1 MLLPLVI
8 LIPLVGA
15 WLPAALSRAFGI
27 DPARTAAALVVAALA
42 IVLGQA
48 GAVLDG
54 ATFVQSWPWIPD
66 LGLVASFRLDGFGLL
81 FALLILVIGLLVVVY
96 ARYYLA
102 PEDSQERFYGLLLL
116 FMGAMLGVVL
126 SENLLLLVTFW
137 ELTSLSSFLLIGFWR
152 HEAEA
157 RRGAR
162 LALMITGAGG
172 LALLAGVLLLGHV
185 VGSFE
190 LTQVLAS
197 GALVKAHPLY
207 ETILVLVLLGAFTK
221 SAQFPFHFWLPH
233 AMAAPTPVSAYL
245 HSATMVKAGI
255 FLLGRLFPALAG
267 TETWFYVVSGVG
279 LTTQLFASYVA
290 LFRHDLK
297 GLLAY
302 STVSH
307 LGLVT
312 LLFGLGTPLGEI
324 AAVFHIINHA
334 VFKAS
339 LFMAAGIIDH
349 ETGTRDMRRLSGLA
363 RYMPWTAALATIA
376 AGAMAGVPLL
386 NGFLSKEMFFAETFQ
401 VQWLGPWYWLL
412 PVAATLA
419 GIFTVAYSTR
429 FVHDVFFGP
438 APQGLPKTPHEPP
451 RWMKV
456 PVEILVGLCLLVGL
470 TPAITVDPL
479 LRAAAGAVLQA
490 PLPEFSLA
498 LWHGFNLP
506 VLMSVVALAG
516 GAIVYFTRRYHFDLH
531 GYQQKPVDGRAI
543 SELGV
548 ARAVHGARW
557 LVERVANHSL
567 QRYVLLLVLAALVLG
582 VSGARGLA
590 LTGTAS
596 LTPPDGLAM
605 LITAALVI
613 TCIAATILHTKRLL
627 ALVLVGV
634 VGLAVSLAFVRLSA
648 PDLALTQ
655 LLVEIVTVLLL
666 LLAMYFMPAESP
678 RESSR
683 PRQVRDVAVA
693 VVAGGAMSA
702 LAWALLTRP
711 LDTIAWYYLENAK
724 PEGGGYNVVNVILVD
739 FRGFDTLGEITVLG
753 VAAVGILALLQ
764 GLKLDAP
771 ALDWEGRPWAKERY
785 PLMLRVMSQPL
796 LPLAL
801 LVSVYL
807 FLRGHNAPGGG
818 FIAGLVT
825 GTAMLLQYVA
835 YGGAWA
841 RERLPWNYTNVIA
854 AGLLIATGTGLAS
867 WAFGTPFLTSTFGY
881 VTWPV
886 VGKFELASAMV
897 FDLGI
902 YLAVVGVVM
911 VIISRLGGLSGSA
924 TVAAQREGR

>member
-8 LIPLVGA
+8 LIPLLGA

-27 DPARTAAALVVAALA
+27 DPARTAGVLVAAALA

-48 GAVLDG
+48 GGVLDG
-54 ATFVQSWPWIPD
+54 ATVVQSWPWIPS
-66 LGLVASFRLDGFGLL
+66 LGLNASFRLDGFALL
-81 FALLILVIGLLVVVY
+81 FALLILVIGALVVLY

-126 SENLLLLVTFW
+126 AENLLLLVTFW

-152 HEAEA
+152 HQADA

-197 GALVKAHPLY
+197 GPLIKAHPLY

-267 TETWFYVVSGVG
+267 TEVWFFVVSGAG
-279 LTTQLFASYVA
+279 LATQLFASYVA

-401 VQWLGPWYWLL
+401 VQWLGPWYWIM

-438 APQGLPKTPHEPP
+438 APQGLPKVPHEPP

-479 LRAAAGAVLQA
+479 LRAAAGAVLQG
-490 PLPEFSLA
+490 PLPEYSLK

-506 VLMSVVALAG
+506 LLMSVVALCG
-516 GAIVYFTRRYHFDLH
+516 GVLVYFTRRNRFDLH
-531 GYQQKPVDGRAI
+531 GYQQRSVDGRTI
-543 SELGV
+543 SEQ
-548 ARAVHGARW
+548 AVSNAVLGARW
-557 LVERVANHSL
+557 LVDRVANHSL
-567 QRYVLLLVLAALVLG
+567 QRYVLLLVVAALALG
-582 VSGARGLA
+582 FAGARGLT
-590 LTGTAS
+590 LTGTAA
-596 LTPPDGLAM
+596 LTPADGLSVLM
-605 LITAALVI
+605 TAALAL
-613 TCIAATILHTKRLL
+613 TAIAAAVLHARRLL

-666 LLAMYFMPAESP
+666 LLAMYFLPAESP
-678 RESSR
+678 PESSR
-683 PRQVRDVAVA
+683 MRLARDVAVA
-693 VVAGGAMSA
+693 VAAGGAVA
-702 LAWALLTRP
+702 GLAWALVTRP
-711 LDTIAWYYLENAK
+711 FDSIAWYYLANAK

-753 VAAVGILALLQ
+753 IAAVGILALLRE
-764 GLKLDAP
+764 LKLDGP
-771 ALDWEGRPWAKERY
+771 ALDWEGRPWAAERY
-785 PLMLRVMSQPL
+785 PLMLSVLSQPL

-801 LVSVYL
+801 LVSAYL

-835 YGGAWA
+835 HGSAWA
-841 RERLPWNYTNVIA
+841 GTRLPWDYTRVIA
-854 AGLLIATGTGLAS
+854 AGLLVATGTGLAS
-867 WAFGTPFLTSTFGY
+867 WAFGAPFLTSTFGY

-886 VGKFELASAMV
+886 VGKFELASAML

-911 VIISRLGGLSGSA
+911 VILSRLGGLAGPGGGTS
-924 TVAAQREGR
+924 REGR

>member
-1 MLLPLVI
+1 MLLPLIV
-8 LIPLVGA
+8 LLPLLGA
-15 WLPAALSRAFGI
+15 WLPAALSRAFGV
-27 DPARTAAALVVAALA
+27 DPARTAGALVVAALA
-42 IVLGQA
+42 IVLAQA

-54 ATFVQSWPWIPD
+54 VTFVQSWPWIPA
-66 LGLVASFRLDGFGLL
+66 LGLHASFRLDGFALL
-81 FALLILVIGLLVVVY
+81 FALLILVIGLLVVIY

-152 HEAEA
+152 HDADA

-190 LTQVLAS
+190 LTQVLAA
-197 GALVKAHPLY
+197 GDKIKAHPLY

-267 TETWFYVVSGVG
+267 TEVWFFVVSGVG

-401 VQWLGPWYWLL
+401 VQWLGPWYWIL

-419 GIFTVAYSTR
+419 GVFTVAYSTR

-438 APQGLPKTPHEPP
+438 APQGLPRTPHEPP

-470 TPAITVDPL
+470 APAITVDPL
-479 LRAAAGAVLQA
+479 LRAAAGAVLQG
-490 PLPEFSLA
+490 PLPEYSIE

-506 VLMSVVALAG
+506 LLMSVVALAG
-516 GAIVYFTRRYHFDLH
+516 GALVYFARRYYFDLH
-531 GYQQKPVDGRAI
+531 GYRQGSLDGRTI
-543 SELGV
+543 SEGAV
-548 ARAVHGARW
+548 GRALWGARW
-557 LVERVANHSL
+557 LVERVANQSL
-567 QRYVLLLVLAALVLG
+567 QRYVLLLVIAALVLG
-582 VSGARGLA
+582 FSGARGLK
-590 LTGTAS
+590 LTGTAP
-596 LTPPDGLAM
+596 LTPVDGLA
-605 LITAALVI
+605 LLVTASLVLAAV
-613 TCIAATILHTKRLL
+613 AATALHARRLL
-627 ALVLVGV
+627 ALLLVGV
-634 VGLAVSLAFVRLSA
+634 VGLAVSLAFVRFSA

-666 LLAMYFMPAESP
+666 LLAMYFMPAGSP
-678 RESSR
+678 PEPSR
-683 PRQVRDVAVA
+683 LRLARDIVVAVA
-693 VVAGGAMSA
+693 AGGGVAA

-753 VAAVGILALLQ
+753 IAAVGILALLQ
-764 GLKLDAP
+764 GLKLDGP
-771 ALDWEGRPWAKERY
+771 ALDWEGRPWAAERH
-785 PLMLRVMSQPL
+785 PLMLRVLSQPL

-801 LVSVYL
+801 LVSAYL

-825 GTAMLLQYVA
+825 GTALLLQYVA
-835 YGGAWA
+835 QGSAWA
-841 RERLPWNYTNVIA
+841 SARLPWNHSHLIA

-867 WAFGTPFLTSTFGY
+867 WVFGAPFLTSTFGY

-886 VGKFELASAMV
+886 VGEFELASAMV

-911 VIISRLGGLSGSA
+911 VIIARLGSLSGP
-924 TVAAQREGR
+924 AAAAVKPEER

>member
-8 LIPLVGA
+8 LIPLLGA

-27 DPARTAAALVVAALA
+27 DPARTAGALVIAALA
-42 IVLGQA
+42 IVLAQA

-54 ATFVQSWPWIPD
+54 ATFVQSWPWIPS
-66 LGLVASFRLDGFGLL
+66 LGLNASFRLDGFSLL
-81 FALLILVIGLLVVVY
+81 FALLILVIGVLVVLY

-102 PEDSQERFYGLLLL
+102 PEDSKERFFGLLLL

-152 HEAEA
+152 HQADA

-197 GALVKAHPLY
+197 GALIKAHPLY

-267 TETWFYVVSGVG
+267 TETWFFVVSGAG
-279 LTTQLFASYVA
+279 LATQLFASYVA

-307 LGLVT
+307 LGLIT

-401 VQWLGPWYWLL
+401 VQWLGPWYWIM

-470 TPAITVDPL
+470 TPALTVDPL
-479 LRAAAGAVLQA
+479 LRTAAGAVLQG
-490 PLPEFSLA
+490 PLPEFSLS

-506 VLMSVVALAG
+506 LLMSVVALVG

-531 GYQQKPVDGRAI
+531 GYQQRPVDGRKI
-543 SELGV
+543 SED
-548 ARAVHGARW
+548 AVGYAVLGARW

-567 QRYVLLLVLAALVLG
+567 QRYVLLLVIAALALG
-582 VSGARGLA
+582 FTGARGLT

-596 LTPPDGLAM
+596 LTPADGLAV
-605 LITAALVI
+605 LVTAALVL
-613 TCIAATILHTKRLL
+613 TAIAVAALHAKRLL
-627 ALVLVGV
+627 ALLLVGII
-634 VGLAVSLAFVRLSA
+634 GLAVSLAFVRMSA

-666 LLAMYFMPAESP
+666 LLAMYFLPAESP
-678 RESSR
+678 PEPSR
-683 PRQVRDVAVA
+683 ARLARDVLVA
-693 VVAGGAMSA
+693 VVAGGAIAA

-711 LDTIAWYYLENAK
+711 FESIAWYYLENAK

-753 VAAVGILALLQ
+753 IAAVGILALLQ
-764 GLKLDAP
+764 GLKLDGP
-771 ALDWEGRPWAKERY
+771 ALDWEGRPWASERY
-785 PLMLRVMSQPL
+785 PLMLRVLSQPL

-801 LVSVYL
+801 LVSAYL

-835 YGGAWA
+835 QGSAWA
-841 RERLPWNYTNVIA
+841 SVRLPWNYTRVIA
-854 AGLLIATGTGLAS
+854 AGLLIATATGLAS
-867 WAFGTPFLTSTFGY
+867 WAFGAPFLTSTFGY

-886 VGKFELASAMV
+886 VGKFELASAML

-911 VIISRLGGLSGSA
+911 VIISRLGGLTGPSSGAS
-924 TVAAQREGR
+924 REGR

>member
-8 LIPLVGA
+8 LLPLLGA

-27 DPARTAAALVVAALA
+27 DPARTAGALVIAALA
-42 IVLGQA
+42 IVLAQA

-54 ATFVQSWPWIPD
+54 ATFVQSWPWIPS
-66 LGLVASFRLDGFGLL
+66 LGLNASFRLDGFALL
-81 FALLILVIGLLVVVY
+81 FALLILVIGVLVVLY

-102 PEDSQERFYGLLLL
+102 PEDSKERFYGLLLL

-152 HEAEA
+152 HQADA

-197 GALVKAHPLY
+197 GALIKTHPLY

-267 TETWFYVVSGVG
+267 TEIWFFVVSGAG
-279 LTTQLFASYVA
+279 LATQLFASYVA

-401 VQWLGPWYWLL
+401 VQWLGPWYWVM

-438 APQGLPKTPHEPP
+438 APQGLPKAPHEPP

-479 LRAAAGAVLQA
+479 LRAAAGAVLQG
-490 PLPEFSLA
+490 PLPDYSLK

-506 VLMSVVALAG
+506 LLMSVVALAG

-531 GYQQKPVDGRAI
+531 GYTQRPVDGKKM
-543 SELGV
+543 SED
-548 ARAVHGARW
+548 AVGAAVRGARW

-567 QRYVLLLVLAALVLG
+567 QRYVLLLVIAALVLG
-582 VSGARGLA
+582 VTGARGLT
-590 LTGTAS
+590 LTGTAT
-596 LTPPDGLAM
+596 LTPADGLAV
-605 LITAALVI
+605 LVTAALVV
-613 TCIAATILHTKRLL
+613 TAVATAVLHARRLL
-627 ALVLVGV
+627 ALLLVGII
-634 VGLAVSLAFVRLSA
+634 GLAVSLAFVRMSA

-666 LLAMYFMPAESP
+666 LLAMYFLPAGSP
-678 RESSR
+678 PETSR
-683 PRQVRDVAVA
+683 ARLVRDVTIA
-693 VVAGGAMSA
+693 VVAGGAIAA

-711 LDTIAWYYLENAK
+711 FDSIAWYYIENAK

-753 VAAVGILALLQ
+753 IAAVGILGLLQ
-764 GLKLDAP
+764 GLKLDGP
-771 ALDWEGRPWAKERY
+771 ALDWDGRPWATERY
-785 PLMLRVMSQPL
+785 PLMLRVLSQPL

-801 LVSVYL
+801 LVSAYL

-835 YGGAWA
+835 QGSAWA
-841 RERLPWNYTNVIA
+841 GTRLPWNYTRV
-854 AGLLIATGTGLAS
+854 IATGLLVATATGLAS
-867 WAFGTPFLTSTFGY
+867 WAFGAPFLTSTFGY
-881 VTWPV
+881 VTWPL
-886 VGKFELASAMV
+886 VGQFELASAML

-911 VIISRLGGLSGSA
+911 VILARLGGLAGPA
-924 TVAAQREGR
+924 TGGAGREGQ

>member
-1 MLLPLVI
+1 
-8 LIPLVGA
+8 
-15 WLPAALSRAFGI
+15 
-27 DPARTAAALVVAALA
+27 
-42 IVLGQA
+42 
-48 GAVLDG
+48 
-54 ATFVQSWPWIPD
+54 
-66 LGLVASFRLDGFGLL
+66 
-81 FALLILVIGLLVVVY
+81 
-96 ARYYLA
+96 
-102 PEDSQERFYGLLLL
+102 
-116 FMGAMLGVVL
+116 VL

-152 HEAEA
+152 HQADA

-197 GALVKAHPLY
+197 GAMIKAHPLY

-267 TETWFYVVSGVG
+267 TEIWFFVVSGVG
-279 LTTQLFASYVA
+279 LATQLFASYVA

-401 VQWLGPWYWLL
+401 VQWLGPWYWVL

-419 GIFTVAYSTR
+419 GVFTVAYSTR

-470 TPAITVDPL
+470 TPALTVDPL
-479 LRAAAGAVLQA
+479 LRAAAGAVLQG
-490 PLPEFSLA
+490 PLPEFSLK

-506 VLMSVVALAG
+506 LLMSVVALAG
-516 GAIVYFTRRYHFDLH
+516 GAAVYFTRRYHFDLH
-531 GYQQKPVDGRAI
+531 GYRQRPTDGRTI
-543 SELGV
+543 SENAV
-548 ARAVHGARW
+548 SNAVHGARW

-567 QRYVLLLVLAALVLG
+567 QRYVLLLVIAALVLG
-582 VSGARGLA
+582 LTGARGLT
-590 LTGTAS
+590 LTGAAT
-596 LTPPDGLAM
+596 LTPVDGLAV
-605 LITAALVI
+605 LVTAALVV
-613 TCIAATILHTKRLL
+613 TAVATAVLHAKRLL
-627 ALVLVGV
+627 ALLLVGI
-634 VGLAVSLAFVRLSA
+634 VGLAVSLAFVRMSA

-666 LLAMYFMPAESP
+666 LLAMYFLPSESP
-678 RESSR
+678 PEPSR
-683 PRQVRDVAVA
+683 ARLVRDATIA
-693 VVAGGAMSA
+693 VVAGGAIAA

-711 LDTIAWYYLENAK
+711 FESIAWYYIENAK

-753 VAAVGILALLQ
+753 IAAVGILGLLQ
-764 GLKLDAP
+764 GLKLEGP
-771 ALDWEGRPWAKERY
+771 ALDWDGRPWAAERY
-785 PLMLRVMSQPL
+785 PLMLRVLSQPL

-801 LVSVYL
+801 LVSAYL

-835 YGGAWA
+835 QGSAWA
-841 RERLPWNYTNVIA
+841 STRLPWNYTRVIA
-854 AGLLIATGTGLAS
+854 AGLLVATATGLAS
-867 WAFGTPFLTSTFGY
+867 WAFGAPFLTSTFGY

-886 VGKFELASAMV
+886 VGQFELASAML

-911 VIISRLGGLSGSA
+911 VILARLGGLAGPA
-924 TVAAQREGR
+924 TGGTSREGR